1 MARALHDAARFG
13 HHGNFGFRWIDS
25 RVEGVL
31 ENGGGRAGAGLSPPY
46 PPAAQGVLFMNQRP
60 PHRLPWRA
68 LLAASA
74 VLSCG
79 PAQESSTPG
88 GTPDAEGQTH
98 QAALSWTLGAQYD
111 TAQSNITFNVYSSRA
126 TRIELYLYNTA
137 LGTQEKSTY
146 VLTKNAS
153 TNVWTASVS
162 VSALRAAG
170 ITGTVYYG
178 YRAWGPN
185 WTYNPSWKKGGDLG
199 FSADVDK
206 DGNRF
211 NPNKLLVDPYA
222 LEISHDPT
230 NATHTDGTIYAS
242 GATYRNVDSGAQAPK
257 GVVLPPGARDYGT
270 KPTRALKDDIIY
282 EVHVRGLTRG
292 DTSIATAYRGTYKG
306 AGLKAA
312 SLAALGVTAVEF
324 LPVQETDND
333 DNDVNATTTQDDNYW
348 GYMTL
353 NYFAPDRRYS
363 SDKSPGGPT
372 REFQEMVKAFHAQ
385 GIKVFIDV
393 VYNHTGEGGA
403 WSSTDKTTYNIFT
416 YRGLDNPT
424 YYSLTGDMQS
434 SWDNTGV
441 GGNFNTR
448 NAVAQNLI
456 VDSLKY
462 WKDELGVDGFRFDL
476 ASVLGNT
483 CEHNCFNY
491 DKTASGTALN
501 RIWGS
506 LSPRPAGGGSG
517 ADLIAEPWAIG
528 GNSYQVGNF
537 PSGWAEWNGYYR
549 DTFRKDQ
556 NQLGSA
562 AVTPGEL
569 ATRFAGSSDLFGDDG
584 RKPWN
589 SINFLVA
596 HDGFTLKDLYSCN
609 NKNNSQ
615 AWPYGPSD
623 GGEDHNTSW
632 DQGGVAA
639 DQRRAARTGMA
650 FLMLSAGVPM
660 FNGGDEFL
668 RSQNCNN
675 NAYNLDS
682 SANWLNYG
690 LTTDQTNFKTFTQR
704 LIAFRKAHPALRPA
718 NFFSGSDTNGNVME
732 QLRWF
737 RPDGAVADTA
747 YMGDGGNHALAFRID
762 GTELGDTASAIY
774 VAYNGWSGAVDFKLP
789 WAFNGKQWYRVT
801 DTCNWA
807 EGANQVA
814 AAGSEAAV
822 GGEGATYGV
831 CGRGLIVLIAK

>member
-1 MARALHDAARFG
+1 MKLPSSNRR
-13 HHGNFGFRWIDS
+13 
-25 RVEGVL
+25 
-31 ENGGGRAGAGLSPPY
+31 
-46 PPAAQGVLFMNQRP
+46 
-60 PHRLPWRA
+60 PWRA
-68 LLAASA
+68 LIAAGA

-79 PAQESSTPG
+79 TPPADSSTPDSSD
-88 GTPDAEGQTH
+88 TQVS
-98 QAALSWTLGAQYD
+98 QAGLSWTLGAQYD
-111 TAQSNITFNVYSSRA
+111 ATQSNITFNVYSSRA
-126 TRIELYLYNTA
+126 TRIEVFVYNA
-137 LGTQEKSTY
+137 AQGEQEKARYT
-146 VLTKNAS
+146 LTKNAT
-153 TNVWTASVS
+153 TNVWSTTVA
-162 VSALRAAG
+162 VSALRSAG
-170 ITGTVYYG
+170 VAGTVYYG

-185 WTYNPSWKKGGDLG
+185 WPYSASWTKGSSTG
-199 FSADVDK
+199 FVSDVDAQ
-206 DGNRF
+206 GNRF

-230 NATHTDGTIYAS
+230 NPSNTDGTLYAS
-242 GATYRNVDSGAQAPK
+242 GPTHRAKDSGTKAPK
-257 GVVLPPGARDYGT
+257 GIVLAPDTTTFGT

-282 EVHVRGLTRG
+282 EVHVRGLTKG
-292 DTSIATAYRGTYKG
+292 DSSIAAAYQGTYKG

-333 DNDVNATTTQDDNYW
+333 DNDVAPTTTTDDNYW

-353 NYFAPDRRYS
+353 NFFAPDRRYS
-363 SDKSPGGPT
+363 SDRTPGGPT
-372 REFQEMVKAFHAQ
+372 REFKEMVKAFHAQ

-393 VYNHTGEGGA
+393 VYNHTGEGGS
-403 WSSTDKTTYNIFT
+403 WSSSDTSTYNVLSF
-416 YRGLDNPT
+416 RGLDNPT
-424 YYSLTGDMQS
+424 YYSLTSDKQS

-448 NAVAQNLI
+448 NGVAQDLI
-456 VDSLKY
+456 VHSLKY

-483 CEHNCFNY
+483 CEHGCFNY
-491 DKTASGTALN
+491 DKMDGGNALN
-501 RIWGS
+501 RVWNN
-506 LSPRPAGGGSG
+506 LSPRAPGGGTG

-562 AVTPGEL
+562 TVTPGEL
-569 ATRFAGSSDLFGDDG
+569 ATRLAGSSDLYADDG
-584 RKPWN
+584 RKPAH

-609 NKNNSQ
+609 SKNNSQ

-623 GGEDHNTSW
+623 GGEDNNVSW
-632 DQGGVAA
+632 DQGGAGA
-639 DQRRAARTGMA
+639 EQRRAARNGLA
-650 FLMLSAGVPM
+650 LLMLSAGTPM

-682 SANWLNYG
+682 SANWLNYS
-690 LTTDQTNFKTFTQR
+690 LTTDQTNFKTFAQR

-737 RPDGAVADTA
+737 RPDGGVADSA
-747 YMGDGGNHALAFRID
+747 YMTNASNHALAWRID
-762 GTELGDTASAIY
+762 GTEFGDPAAAIY
-774 VAYNGWSGAVDFKLP
+774 VAYNGWSDAVNFTLP
-789 WAFNGKQWYRVT
+789 WPFAGKSWYRVT

-807 EGANQVA
+807 EGSTQVA
-814 AAGSEAAV
+814 SPGGETLV
-822 GGEGATYGV
+822 GGENTVYGV
-831 CGRGLIVLIAK
+831 CARGLVVLIAK